1 MGQRPQE
8 MCKSVDG
15 DRVMEGGDG
24 LQCWKGC
31 HLEERSSLCYVC
43 IAADNISKN

>member
-1 MGQRPQE
+1 

-24 LQCWKGC
+24 FQCWKGC
-31 HLEERSSLCYVC
+31 YLEERLSLCYVC
-43 IAADNISKN
+43 IVVDNISKN